1 MVRKTTPKKQTA
13 PNPPPPLT
21 REGILDAASVI
32 VHGRRDD
39 EYGGPEDSFER
50 IAKYWSVTLNKTVTP
65 VDVARMMMLLKVAR
79 LDQAPLHSDS
89 WIDVAGY
96 AACGAEVASK
106 THKEKP

>member
-13 PNPPPPLT
+13 PNPPLT

-32 VHGRRDD
+32 VHGQRDA

-50 IAKYWSVTLNKTVTP
+50 IARYWSVTLNKTVTP